1 MSTFIDVHIIQNVA
15 PNCLNR
21 DDTGAPKD
29 AIFGG
34 HRRARISSQ
43 CLKRAARL
51 HFSSAAL
58 IDQDELATRTRNIVR
73 LIIERLDGDRD
84 EATNATV
91 NALKTL
97 GMKIEVKMPKDGEPA
112 VDPTAPYLLFLS
124 NRSID
129 QLVGLIQENIDELA
143 GEKISNDLKKAIK
156 SAIRDNTSPDVA
168 LFGRMLADATNLNVD
183 AAAQVAHALST
194 NRIERESDFFTAVDD
209 FVAEDQA
216 DAGHL
221 GSKEYNS
228 SCLYRFSTINLDL
241 LANNLNGDHDLAKKT
256 VASYIRSAVLA
267 IPSGSQNSFAAHNL
281 PNAVAIGVHTSQP
294 ISLAGAFENPVWHGD
309 HQGGLSAA
317 SVTRLQKEASKLTK
331 AYGLE
336 LGMVVMDTT
345 GGWEGT
351 TIDSL
356 DQLVEVTIAALN

>member
-1 MSTFIDVHIIQNVA
+1 MSTFIDLHIVQNVA

-51 HFSSAAL
+51 YFKSAELMA
-58 IDQDELATRTRNIVR
+58 QGELAIRTRNIVR
-73 LIIERLDGDRD
+73 LITERLDGDTKQIND
-84 EATNATV
+84 ATV
-91 NALKTL
+91 NALTSL
-97 GMKIEVKMPKDGEPA
+97 GMKIDIKKPKDDEPA
-112 VDPTAPYLLFLS
+112 SDPTAPYLLFLS
-124 NRSID
+124 NRTID
-129 QLVGLIQENIDELA
+129 LLVSLIQDHLNEFA
-143 GEKISNDLKKAIK
+143 GGKVSNDLKKDVK
-156 SAIRDNTSPDVA
+156 TAIRENTSPDVA

-209 FVAEDQA
+209 FVAEDEA

-241 LANNLNGDHDLAKKT
+241 LNHNLNDDKELTLKT
-256 VASYIRSAVLA
+256 VAAYIRSSVMA
-267 IPSGSQNSFAAHNL
+267 IPSGSQNTFAAHNL

-294 ISLAGAFENPVWHGD
+294 ISLAGAFEKPVWHAD
-309 HQGGLSAA
+309 HEGGLSAA
-317 SVTRLQKEASKLTK
+317 SVARLQNEANTLTN
-331 AYGLE
+331 AYGLD
-336 LGMVVMDTT
+336 LGLQVMDTT
-345 GGWEGT
+345 RAWQGATLPNLE
-351 TIDSL
+351 
-356 DQLVEVTIAALN
+356 QLVAQTISALS